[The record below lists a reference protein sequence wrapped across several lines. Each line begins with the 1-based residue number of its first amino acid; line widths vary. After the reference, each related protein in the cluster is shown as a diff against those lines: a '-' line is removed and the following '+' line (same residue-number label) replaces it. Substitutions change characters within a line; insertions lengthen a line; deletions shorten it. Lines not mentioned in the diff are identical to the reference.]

1 MRNRPT
7 KVKTRAFTLLEMTMA
22 VALSLGIAATLIGL
36 LQQQVS
42 FTSVLSKFSF
52 LRDDAPQVNTLLSS
66 LINRADTYRLFQSYQ
81 NAKSLSNPVR
91 GNASTLWLRFRNPD
105 GSVDNGAVVYENAKL
120 NFYYKHHN
128 QANWP
133 SSPSWTISSKPSSV
147 VFANTSGVLEI
158 TMTGPTGEEITYAGN
173 PD

>member
-1 MRNRPT
+1 MKRLPEKLRR
-7 KVKTRAFTLLEMTMA
+7 KAFTVLEMTMA
-22 VALSLGIAATLIGL
+22 MALAMGIAATVIGL

-42 FTSVLSKFSF
+42 FTSILTKFSF

-66 LINRADTYRLFQSYQ
+66 IVSRADTYRLFGSYQ

-91 GNASTLWLRFRNPD
+91 SNATTLWLRFRNPD
-105 GSVDNGAVVYENAKL
+105 GSIDNGAVVFENEEL
-120 NFYYKHHN
+120 NFYYKNHN
-128 QANWP
+128 TANWP
-133 SSPSWTISSKPSSV
+133 SSPSWTISSKPTSV

-158 TMTGPTGEEITYAGN
+158 TMRGPTGEEITYAGN